1 MIDCFVSMVY
11 PSFFEGHLKAA
22 VFSVHG
28 FIDLTLAT
36 LFVTKFYHP
45 MIRGGS
51 RIFRTL
57 VKILMIDDDDVIAND
72 DIIGD
77 D

>member
-1 MIDCFVSMVY
+1 MRINVC
-11 PSFFEGHLKAA
+11 A
-22 VFSVHG
+22 
-28 FIDLTLAT
+28 
-36 LFVTKFYHP
+36 
-45 MIRGGS
+45 S

-72 DIIGD
+72 DGIGD